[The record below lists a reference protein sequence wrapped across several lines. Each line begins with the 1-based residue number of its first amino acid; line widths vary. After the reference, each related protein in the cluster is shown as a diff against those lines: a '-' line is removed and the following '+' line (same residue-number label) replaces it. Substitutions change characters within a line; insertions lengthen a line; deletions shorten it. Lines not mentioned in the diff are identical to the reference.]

1 MWKIY
6 INIRRERKEERERE
20 REKRNETYRNI
31 NDTTAVKNLFTGS
44 AAIVR
49 TRLCRLCGYFV
60 AFVREVR
67 LNENLLYIPCML
79 FPLPFFSS
87 THILI
92 NGSFLCECNVRETKS
107 RRRDRSRFYRFLCF
121 LSLFLS
127 LFLPI
132 LPFSSRGM
140 RMRACSNRDM
150 RKYQS
155 CFFTLESFHRSLRS
169 NISKVYNSFPLFF
182 FFPSLD
188 TYKF

>member
-1 MWKIY
+1 MQKKYIY
-6 INIRRERKEERERE
+6 GEKK
-20 REKRNETYRNI
+20 REKREKKNEKKNEIYRNI

-79 FPLPFFSS
+79 FPLPFFSP

-121 LSLFLS
+121 FLS
-127 LFLPI
+127 LFLTLFLPT
-132 LPFSSRGM
+132 LPFSSCGM
-140 RMRACSNRDM
+140 RMHACSNRDM
-150 RKYQS
+150 SEYQS
-155 CFFTLESFHRSLRS
+155 CFFTLEPFIVLCTRIYQKYTIPFLFSSSFHLDL
-169 NISKVYNSFPLFF
+169 YNF
-182 FFPSLD
+182 
-188 TYKF
+188 